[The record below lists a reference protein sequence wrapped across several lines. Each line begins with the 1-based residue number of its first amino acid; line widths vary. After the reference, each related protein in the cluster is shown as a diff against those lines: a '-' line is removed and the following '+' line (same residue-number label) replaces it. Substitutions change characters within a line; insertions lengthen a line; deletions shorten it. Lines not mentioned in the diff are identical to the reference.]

1 MKWKVTK
8 PYDVTSMTADNTSS
22 NTGDKGVRGVF
33 EDLRQKSWKEEIRLD
48 ECPLSCSRVV
58 RITSP
63 TWPQRNLRSP

>member
-48 ECPLSCSRVV
+48 ECSSKCSLILSFFFPFLSFLF
-58 RITSP
+58 SF
-63 TWPQRNLRSP
+63 